1 MLFPCIA
8 AVPTQPS
15 PRPLRATR
23 WPAMRSDGVRSF
35 RMAVVSRK
43 SRRWVQARKYR
54 SDEILRSINRPF
66 NCGLLSSCSADVLS
80 REQPAT
86 SAAVARRAHLLFA
99 IAPVG
104 VSVGP
109 E

>member
-54 SDEILRSINRPF
+54 SSATKSCAVSIGPLIVV
-66 NCGLLSSCSADVLS
+66 CCQAA
-80 REQPAT
+80 QPT
-86 SAAVARRAHLLFA
+86 SSAANNQRHQPPLPGGL
-99 IAPVG
+99 IC
-104 VSVGP
+104 SSQ
-109 E
+109 